1 MTGRAPSPAATL
13 SLVGAYSKFS
23 GDFQRWEDFMLASIG
38 YMMPKPIGI
47 GKVRATVRYQ
57 RAMDQAPGSDPATL
71 LDAQLSYNVAAW
83 FSRFQ
88 VGFRRSESYV
98 AGAMGAPG
106 RMQPGNAVY
115 VGMTV
120 ADP

>member
-1 MTGRAPSPAATL
+1 
-13 SLVGAYSKFS
+13 V
-23 GDFQRWEDFMLASIG
+23 ASIG
-38 YMMPKPIGI
+38 YMLPKPIGI

-57 RAMDQAPGSDPATL
+57 RATDHAPGSDPATL

-88 VGFRRSESYV
+88 VGFRRSESYI

-106 RMQPGNAVY
+106 VMQPGNSVY